1 MQLKIETVTP
11 KKAEAWLKTNL
22 EHQRNVSRS
31 HVSKLAEMMRAG
43 EFDGLNGESIKFDK
57 KGSLIDGQHRLRAII
72 ESGCSI
78 KTAVLRNCS
87 TKAFMTIDNS
97 QNNRSVENYFEIAQ
111 QDHAKVA
118 SQVAKWLYGLR
129 EDSGRPIRG
138 VLTRLKTAGFIA
150 DWAMREYPDIPEA
163 VEEISQYLNG
173 FQKAGLGTKAHLAFC
188 YYLMREQDQLLAYDV
203 VKFLAGGMEPP
214 APVFAH
220 LRQTLLEWGIA
231 NAKQRV
237 PGNSRFSMVVNAIL
251 VAWNSYRKGSPFR
264 SVRGIRK
271 PTTNAIK
278 NTALPACQ

>member
-22 EHQRNVSRS
+22 EHQRNVSHT
-31 HVSKLAEMMRAG
+31 HVSKLAEMMRAN

-57 KGSLIDGQHRLRAII
+57 DGNLIDGQHRLRAII

-78 KTAVLRNCS
+78 KTAILRNCS
-87 TKAFMTIDNS
+87 TKAFKTIDNS

-129 EDSGRPIRG
+129 EDSGRATKGKRIRN
-138 VLTRLKTAGFIA
+138 KTAGFLA
-150 DWAMREYPDIPEA
+150 DWAMSEYPDIPDA
-163 VEEISQYLNG
+163 IEEISPYLNS

-214 APVFAH
+214 APVFGH

-231 NAKQRV
+231 NAKDRV
-237 PGNSRFSMVVNAIL
+237 PGIKRFHMVVNSIL
-251 VAWNSYRKGSPFR
+251 VVWNSYRRGRPLR
-264 SVRGIRK
+264 GVRGVRTA
-271 PTTNAIK
+271 TTNSMK
-278 NTALPACQ
+278 ESALPVCQ